1 MEETMLSFLG
11 GTGPEGRGLAL
22 RYALAGHEV
31 FIGSRD
37 AARGREAAAEL
48 EEKWEGVSVG
58 GGGNDESAQ
67 LGEVVFI
74 CVPYGAQKSLLPGLA
89 VAVAGKV
96 VVNVVAPL
104 SFEGGRATAME
115 VEEGSAAEESQL
127 LLPESEVV
135 AAFQN
140 LSARKLLAAG
150 SPMEGD
156 VVVCSDHDGA
166 KKRVMSLVEVI
177 EELRA
182 VDGGV
187 LANARYVEQLTALL
201 LNVNRIYRAQSSI
214 KLVGL

>member
-1 MEETMLSFLG
+1 MLSFLG

-37 AARGREAAAEL
+37 ASRGRDSALEL
-48 EEKWEGVSVG
+48 GEKRSGISVS
-58 GGGNDESAQ
+58 GGGNDEAAR
-67 LGEVVFI
+67 LGKVVFI
-74 CVPYGAQKSLLPGLA
+74 CVPYEAQDSLLPALA
-89 VAVAGKV
+89 ESLEGKL

-104 SFEGGRATAME
+104 SFRKGRAVAVE
-115 VEEGSAAEESQL
+115 VPEGSAAEESQM
-127 LLPESEVV
+127 LLPESRVV

-150 SPMEGD
+150 KHMEGD

-166 KKRVMSLVEVI
+166 KGQVMSLVEVI
-177 EELRA
+177 EGLRA
-182 VDGGV
+182 VDGGA
-187 LANARYVEQLTALL
+187 LPNARYVEQLTALL

>member
-1 MEETMLSFLG
+1 MLSFLG

-37 AARGREAAAEL
+37 AARGRDAAAEL
-48 EEKWEGVSVG
+48 GEKWAGITVK
-58 GGGNDESAQ
+58 GGGNDAAAR

-74 CVPYGAQKSLLPGLA
+74 CVPYEAQKSLLPGLA
-89 VAVAGKV
+89 ESLEGKV

-104 SFEGGRATAME
+104 SFKKGRAAA
-115 VEEGSAAEESQL
+115 VDVAEGSAAEESQV
-127 LLPESEVV
+127 LLPESQVV

-150 SPMEGD
+150 KPMEGD
-156 VVVCSDHDGA
+156 VVVCSDHDSA
-166 KKRVMSLVEVI
+166 KERVMSMVEVI
-177 EELRA
+177 EGLRA
-182 VDGGV
+182 VDGGA

-214 KLVGL
+214 RLVGL

>member
-1 MEETMLSFLG
+1 MLAFLG

-22 RYALAGHEV
+22 RYAVAGHEV

-37 AARGREAAAEL
+37 GSRGIETAQGLL
-48 EEKWEGVSVG
+48 EKRPGISVM
-58 GGGNDESAQ
+58 GGGNDEAAR
-67 LGEVVFI
+67 LGEMAFI
-74 CVPYGAQKSLLPGLA
+74 CVPYEAQKSLLPGLTESL
-89 VAVAGKV
+89 AGKV

-104 SFEGGRATAME
+104 SFVKGRASA
-115 VEEGSAAEESQL
+115 VAVPEGSAAEESQM
-127 LLPESEVV
+127 LLPKSQVV

-150 SPMEGD
+150 KPMEGD
-156 VVVCSDHDGA
+156 VVVCSDHESA
-166 KKRVMSLVEVI
+166 KKRVMSLVEVV
-177 EELRA
+177 EGLRA
-182 VDGGV
+182 VDGGG

>member
-1 MEETMLSFLG
+1 MLSFLG

-37 AARGREAAAEL
+37 AARGGHIAVEL
-48 EEKWEGVSVG
+48 GEKWSGITVS
-58 GGGNDESAQ
+58 GGGNDEAAR

-74 CVPYGAQKSLLPGLA
+74 CVPYDAQKSLLPE
-89 VAVAGKV
+89 VAESLEGKV

-104 SFEGGRATAME
+104 SFKKGRTAAVE
-115 VEEGSAAEESQL
+115 VPEGSAAEESQM
-127 LLPESEVV
+127 LLPKSEVV

-150 SPMEGD
+150 KPMEGD
-156 VVVCSDHDGA
+156 VVVCSDHEGA
-166 KKRVMSLVEVI
+166 KERVMSLVEVI
-177 EELRA
+177 DGLRA
-182 VDGGV
+182 VDGGS

-214 KLVGL
+214 KLVGI

>member
-1 MEETMLSFLG
+1 MLSFLG

-37 AARGREAAAEL
+37 AARGTEAATEL
-48 EEKWEGVSVG
+48 EEKREGIPVS
-58 GGGNDESAQ
+58 GGGNDEAAR

-74 CVPYGAQKSLLPGLA
+74 CVPYEAQKSLLPELA
-89 VAVAGKV
+89 EFLAGKV

-104 SFEGGRATAME
+104 SFQKGRAAA
-115 VEEGSAAEESQL
+115 VDVAEGSAAEESQA
-127 LLPESEVV
+127 LLPESKVV

-150 SPMEGD
+150 KPMEGD
-156 VVVCSDHDGA
+156 VVVCSDHDDA
-166 KKRVMSLVEVI
+166 KERVMSLVEVI
-177 EELRA
+177 EDLRA
-182 VDGGV
+182 VDGGS

-201 LNVNRIYRAQSSI
+201 LNVNRIYKAQSSI
-214 KLVGL
+214 RLVGL

>member
-1 MEETMLSFLG
+1 MLSFLG

-37 AARGREAAAEL
+37 ASRGKDSAVEL
-48 EEKWEGVSVG
+48 GGKSEGTSVS
-58 GGGNDESAQ
+58 GGGNDEAAR

-74 CVPYGAQKSLLPGLA
+74 CVPYVAQKSLLPALA
-89 VAVAGKV
+89 ESLEGKV

-104 SFEGGRATAME
+104 SFRKGQAVAVE
-115 VEEGSAAEESQL
+115 VAEGSAAEESQM
-127 LLPESEVV
+127 LLPRSEVV

-140 LSARKLLAAG
+140 LSAWKLLAEG
-150 SPMEGD
+150 KPMEGD
-156 VVVCSDHDGA
+156 VVVCSDHASA
-166 KKRVMSLVEVI
+166 KQRVMSLVEVI
-177 EELRA
+177 EDLRA
-182 VDGGV
+182 VDGGA

-214 KLVGL
+214 RLVGL

>member
-1 MEETMLSFLG
+1 MLSFLG

-37 AARGREAAAEL
+37 AARGRETAEDL
-48 EEKWEGVSVG
+48 GGKRPEISVK
-58 GGGNDESAQ
+58 GGGNNEAAR

-74 CVPYGAQKSLLPGLA
+74 CVPYEAQKSLLPE
-89 VAVAGKV
+89 VAGSLEGKV
-96 VVNVVAPL
+96 AVNVVAPL
-104 SFEGGRATAME
+104 SFKKGRAAA
-115 VEEGSAAEESQL
+115 VAVAEGSAAEESQS
-127 LLPESEVV
+127 LLPKSEVV

-150 SPMEGD
+150 NPMEGD
-156 VVVCSDHDGA
+156 VVVCSDHDEA
-166 KKRVMSLVEVI
+166 KEQVMSLVEVI
-177 EELRA
+177 DGLRA
-182 VDGGV
+182 VDGGS

>member
-1 MEETMLSFLG
+1 MLAFLG

-37 AARGREAAAEL
+37 AARGREAAEEL
-48 EEKWEGVSVG
+48 EEKWAGVAVR
-58 GGGNDESAQ
+58 GGGNDEAAQ
-67 LGEVVFI
+67 LGEGVFI
-74 CVPYGAQKSLLPGLA
+74 CVPYQAQKSLLPGLA
-89 VAVAGKV
+89 ESLAGKV

-104 SFEGGRATAME
+104 SFRKGRAVAVE
-115 VEEGSAAEESQL
+115 VAEGSAAEESQL

-140 LSARKLLAAG
+140 LSARKLLAADR
-150 SPMEGD
+150 SMEGD
-156 VVVCSDHDGA
+156 VVVCSDHAAA
-166 KKRVMSLVEVI
+166 KRQVMSLVEVI
-177 EELRA
+177 EALRA
-182 VDGGV
+182 VDGGA
-187 LANARYVEQLTALL
+187 LSNARYVEQLTALL